1 MLAMEPMFRYWGKAR
16 PLSTEGPQYHLL
28 PYHCLDVAAVGQR
41 LLVRHPK
48 LARFLAERLGMET
61 ESFCRY
67 AVFLLVLHDLGKFAE
82 SFQNLRPD
90 LLSILQGR
98 EKPQTQ
104 TIRHDTLGFGLWRDA
119 VRSRLAGGR
128 ESGRSKSRRSS
139 TANHSIDDW
148 VRAVTGH
155 HGKPPIEDSTVLI
168 GDYFKPAD
176 IEAAWSFIQEA
187 AGLLLDGNLTLPQPE
202 SERMAEVSWLLAGFS
217 VLCDWL
223 GSNEGF
229 FGYRT
234 QVMLLAAYW
243 EHAQQSAERAL
254 FHAGILP
261 NELSEYFQLDDCFP
275 NLKAG
280 RIQPTPLQQLAASL
294 PLTDSPQLVI
304 LEDVTGA
311 GKTEA
316 ALLLTHRLMKQTG
329 ATGFYFALPTMATAN
344 GMYRRMKAVYR
355 RLFSAGSMPSL
366 VLAHSAREL
375 SAEFDAT
382 VLPGV
387 GQDTLQRYGDDTEPA
402 EALCSAWLADNRKTA
417 LLAAAGIGT
426 VDQALLTVLPSRHQS
441 LRMLGLLGKVL
452 VVDEVHAFDAYTH
465 RLLQALLSI
474 HARLG
479 GSAILLSA
487 TLPTSQRQA
496 FVDAFAAGRQAS
508 GAMLE
513 KTALT
518 DYPLLSVWRQGGVM
532 ERPVDTRDSVK
543 RTVRVELVHEM
554 ETVEHVLQQ
563 SLKQGRCLC
572 WIRNTVA
579 DARETYT
586 DLRGRYPNASMNLF
600 HARFALQ
607 DRLDIEN
614 RVLDAF
620 GPQSTEEQRKGR
632 ILIATQVVEQ
642 SLDLDFDV
650 LVTDLAPID
659 LIIQRAGRLCRHT
672 RDVVG
677 NRIDG
682 PDQRGEPKL
691 FVYAPAPDTETD
703 SQWFTRSFPK
713 AGKVYPHHGQLWLT
727 VALLR
732 AKSQFAMPE
741 DARFLIEGV
750 YGDEAQSGIPEG
762 LQNKS
767 WTAEGDS
774 MAKNSLAGQNALS
787 WDKGYRDV
795 PENRWFD
802 EAVTPTRLG
811 EDRTTVYL
819 ARWINGELVPWINEG
834 LHRWQRS
841 AVQVRRAI
849 AVGEGRYEEISA
861 EVIEAC
867 KHQLPAK
874 GRWGVVLPLL
884 QQFPLSKKSL

>member
-1 MLAMEPMFRYWGKAR
+1 
-16 PLSTEGPQYHLL
+16 
-28 PYHCLDVAAVGQR
+28 
-41 LLVRHPK
+41 
-48 LARFLAERLGMET
+48 
-61 ESFCRY
+61 
-67 AVFLLVLHDLGKFAE
+67 
-82 SFQNLRPD
+82 
-90 LLSILQGR
+90 
-98 EKPQTQ
+98 
-104 TIRHDTLGFGLWRDA
+104 
-119 VRSRLAGGR
+119 
-128 ESGRSKSRRSS
+128 
-139 TANHSIDDW
+139 
-148 VRAVTGH
+148 
-155 HGKPPIEDSTVLI
+155 
-168 GDYFKPAD
+168 
-176 IEAAWSFIQEA
+176 
-187 AGLLLDGNLTLPQPE
+187 
-202 SERMAEVSWLLAGFS
+202 
-217 VLCDWL
+217 
-223 GSNEGF
+223 
-229 FGYRT
+229 
-234 QVMLLAAYW
+234 
-243 EHAQQSAERAL
+243 
-254 FHAGILP
+254 
-261 NELSEYFQLDDCFP
+261 
-275 NLKAG
+275 
-280 RIQPTPLQQLAASL
+280 
-294 PLTDSPQLVI
+294 
-304 LEDVTGA
+304 
-311 GKTEA
+311 
-316 ALLLTHRLMKQTG
+316 
-329 ATGFYFALPTMATAN
+329 
-344 GMYRRMKAVYR
+344 
-355 RLFSAGSMPSL
+355 
-366 VLAHSAREL
+366 
-375 SAEFDAT
+375 
-382 VLPGV
+382 
-387 GQDTLQRYGDDTEPA
+387 
-402 EALCSAWLADNRKTA
+402 
-417 LLAAAGIGT
+417 
-426 VDQALLTVLPSRHQS
+426 
-441 LRMLGLLGKVL
+441 
-452 VVDEVHAFDAYTH
+452 
-465 RLLQALLSI
+465 
-474 HARLG
+474 
-479 GSAILLSA
+479 
-487 TLPTSQRQA
+487 
-496 FVDAFAAGRQAS
+496 
-508 GAMLE
+508 
-513 KTALT
+513 
-518 DYPLLSVWRQGGVM
+518 
-532 ERPVDTRDSVK
+532 
-543 RTVRVELVHEM
+543 
-554 ETVEHVLQQ
+554 
-563 SLKQGRCLC
+563 
-572 WIRNTVA
+572 
-579 DARETYT
+579 
-586 DLRGRYPNASMNLF
+586 MNLF